1 MDIKFNFHDAL
12 LGITTIVAWADGE
25 NQKSE
30 LDARV
35 QMILH
40 EEMDPKTI
48 DAFKVKY
55 NKIADKEKVFEASV
69 EALQELTHEDRVKA
83 CAWAYQI
90 AVIAKSGADGELD
103 YDMDT
108 WQKNEVNIDPE
119 EKLWIDKTLK
129 ALDVKAEEVLIALG
143 ALPDVRRI

>member
-1 MDIKFNFHDAL
+1 MDVKFNFHDAL

-40 EEMDPKTI
+40 EEMDSRTI
-48 DAFKVKY
+48 DSFKAKY
-55 NKIADKEKVFEASV
+55 NQIDDKEKVFEASV
-69 EALQELTHEDRVKA
+69 EALKELNHEDRIKA

-90 AVIAKSGADGELD
+90 AVIAKVGADGELD

-108 WQKNEVNIDPE
+108 WRINEVNVDPE
-119 EKLWIDKTLK
+119 EKYWIDKTLN
-129 ALDVKAEEVLIALG
+129 ALGVSPEEVLVALG
-143 ALPDVRRI
+143 ALPDVKRI